1 MENPEIEDDDKKY
14 FRIGS
19 ALDCLLTSPERWEL
33 DFKVVDAVKP
43 WGLMGKFID
52 NLPPGLS
59 IISPNHLYQEAYDKS
74 GYKMAL
80 DKVVAK
86 FWENID
92 AVGYYAAISNIDDKI
107 IISKDEYEI
116 VLKAKELI
124 TANEFLKC
132 FFERC
137 DENIEILHQLPIYFE
152 YREEKC
158 KALLDGVVID
168 HKHKTIQPF
177 DLKTTGKSVY
187 DFPLS
192 YLQFGYYR
200 QCAFYET
207 ALYSKESPVRSLLDE
222 GYEMLDFVF
231 IVVENKLS
239 SSHPAIKFKT
249 NAHDRKVG
257 LEGG

>member
-1 MENPEIEDDDKKY
+1 M
-14 FRIGS
+14 
-19 ALDCLLTSPERWEL
+19 
-33 DFKVVDAVKP
+33 
-43 WGLMGKFID
+43 
-52 NLPPGLS
+52 
-59 IISPNHLYQEAYDKS
+59 
-74 GYKMAL
+74 
-80 DKVVAK
+80 
-86 FWENID
+86 
-92 AVGYYAAISNIDDKI
+92 
-107 IISKDEYEI
+107 
-116 VLKAKELI
+116 KAKELI

-137 DENIEILHQLPIYFE
+137 DENVEILHQLPIYFE

-158 KALLDGVVID
+158 KGLLDGVVID

-200 QCAFYET
+200 QCAFYEI
-207 ALYSKESPVRSLLDE
+207 ALQSKESPVRSLLDQ

-249 NAHDRKVG
+249 NAYDRKVG